1 MPATISAD
9 EIPADLSRQLGLPR
23 QHTGHG
29 KPARY
34 GHGPRL
40 DKERVRS
47 FALKCLA
54 VLTDLTRAEGA
65 RVLSHAE
72 KVTRL

>member
-23 QHTGHG
+23 QH

-54 VLTDLTRAEGA
+54 VLTDLTRAERA
-65 RVLSHAE
+65 RVLGHAE
-72 KVTRL
+72 KVNRL